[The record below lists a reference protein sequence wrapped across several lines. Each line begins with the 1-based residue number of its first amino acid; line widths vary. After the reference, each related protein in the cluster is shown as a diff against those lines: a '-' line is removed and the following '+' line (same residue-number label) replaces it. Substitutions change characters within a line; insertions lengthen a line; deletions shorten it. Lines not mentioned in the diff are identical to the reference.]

1 MLSFVFNILVPF
13 KIIVVN
19 FSFCAWFWVFTV
31 TPMGWRRW
39 PNCLIRV
46 PLMTAYK
53 LCIIYI
59 YIYKRSRLGV
69 CLLEIYE
76 KQQVPSSSPATDNCL
91 IFFFFYFCLLV
102 YVFTFCNWIIF
113 SEFNFNLEKKCILL
127 QGVLSK
133 GSLLCNVPELC
144 WSETLCGRKY
154 SVSLLL

>member
-39 PNCLIRV
+39 PNSLIRV

-76 KQQVPSSSPATDNCL
+76 KQQVASSSPATDNCL
-91 IFFFFYFCLLV
+91 IFFFSIFFCWCMYLLFAIELFLVNLILIWKKNVFCYRGFCPKGVFYVMF
-102 YVFTFCNWIIF
+102 
-113 SEFNFNLEKKCILL
+113 
-127 QGVLSK
+127 LS
-133 GSLLCNVPELC
+133 SC